1 MAAKMK
7 NRGKENQVMRAPSD
21 PDNAWKKF
29 KQDYDKKYISQ
40 EDELL
45 HRLEWE
51 NDMRNIKEHNAQYK
65 SDPENV
71 TYQKRACFL
80 SDRPQSCVEKVRFP
94 PSKVRKGDDKGIP
107 FEEISNDLG
116 VLCPRMS

>member
-45 HRLEWE
+45 HRREWE

-65 SDPENV
+65 SDPKNV

-80 SDRPQSCVEKVRFP
+80 SDRPPKLRWKGSFPTVESEKRWW
-94 PSKVRKGDDKGIP
+94 
-107 FEEISNDLG
+107 
-116 VLCPRMS
+116 